1 MQQLTELTSWPVV
14 ATPEVVQ
21 TAAHLH
27 QPVATTAA
35 VHQAALPVHQA
46 TLPVHQ
52 LELKSEPII
61 ALPAGAHAYAIPI
74 TVHPTNQHLVLSPEP
89 ETVEF
94 RPQRMVEFEQTVEP
108 INEPFAEQP
117 LVRNGYHHYDRKGR
131 LQRFDYK

>member
-1 MQQLTELTSWPVV
+1 MQQLTSWPVV

-27 QPVATTAA
+27 QPVAATAA
-35 VHQAALPVHQA
+35 VHQAS
-46 TLPVHQ
+46 LPVHQ

-89 ETVEF
+89 ETVEL
-94 RPQRMVEFEQTVEP
+94 RPQSMVEFEQTVEP

-117 LVRNGYHHYDRKGR
+117 LVRNGHHHYDRKGR